1 MTGIVLGSQ
10 RVFAR
15 LPWLGR
21 ACGHVL
27 ACVLLPLLWTLAV
40 SVFTEHYHAPRRVG
54 VSFGLSLY
62 YLFHLFV
69 LVNLALIFVS
79 SVKARC
85 VVAIALAT
93 LVFVYLAGGSSSHPL
108 RGTVL
113 TGLFASL
120 MFLAVLVDVA
130 YRACL
135 RPTAPQ
141 PR

>member
-1 MTGIVLGSQ
+1 MSPWVLGGQ
-10 RVFAR
+10 RALAG

-21 ACGHVL
+21 ACGHLL
-27 ACVLLPLLWTLAV
+27 ACVLWTLAV
-40 SVFTEHYHAPRRVG
+40 SVFSEHYHAPRCVG
-54 VSFGLSLY
+54 VSVGLALY

-85 VVAIALAT
+85 AVAIALAT
-93 LVFVYLAGGSSSHPL
+93 LVFVYLAVGSSSHPL
-108 RGTVL
+108 RGTLL

>member
-1 MTGIVLGSQ
+1 MSGIALGSL
-10 RVFAR
+10 RELAR
-15 LPWLGR
+15 LRWLGR

-27 ACVLLPLLWTLAV
+27 ACVLLPLLWSLAV
-40 SVFTEHYHAPRRVG
+40 SVFSEHYHAPRRVG
-54 VSFGLSLY
+54 VSFGLALY

-85 VVAIALAT
+85 AVAIALTT
-93 LVFVYLAGGSSSHPL
+93 LVLLYLAVGSYSHPL
-108 RGTVL
+108 RGTL
-113 TGLFASL
+113 LAGLFASL
-120 MFLAVLVDVA
+120 MFLAVLIDVA

-135 RPTAPQ
+135 RPTASQ

>member
-1 MTGIVLGSQ
+1 MSPWVLGGQ
-10 RVFAR
+10 RALAR

-21 ACGHVL
+21 ACGHLL
-27 ACVLLPLLWTLAV
+27 ACVLFPLLWTLAV
-40 SVFTEHYHAPRRVG
+40 SVFSEHYHAPRRVG
-54 VSFGLSLY
+54 VSFGLALY

-85 VVAIALAT
+85 AVAIALAT
-93 LVFVYLAGGSSSHPL
+93 LVFVYLAVGSSSHPL
-108 RGTVL
+108 RGTLL

-120 MFLAVLVDVA
+120 MFLAILVDVA